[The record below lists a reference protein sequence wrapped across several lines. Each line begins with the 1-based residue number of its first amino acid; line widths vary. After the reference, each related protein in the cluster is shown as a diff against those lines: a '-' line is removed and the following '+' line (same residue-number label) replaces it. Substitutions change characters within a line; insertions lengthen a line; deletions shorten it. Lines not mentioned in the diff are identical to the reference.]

1 MALAL
6 FGGSPIRTKPYPPHR
21 TTDSKDID
29 IAVQVMK
36 DGILSDFEGSNNE
49 YFLGGKHV
57 KAAEAKWA
65 AYFGVKHVISVNS
78 ATSGLF
84 AAVGA
89 AGVGPGD
96 EVITSPWTM
105 TATATA
111 IVVNNAVP
119 VFADIDPETFCLM
132 PEAIEKKITSR
143 TRAIVVVHI
152 YGHPADMDGIMA
164 LAKRHN
170 LVVIEDAAQS
180 LGASYRGRQTGTVG
194 HMGVHSLNCHK
205 LIQTGEGGMIFTD
218 DDEYAKRLQL
228 IRNHAEA
235 VVATGMPV
243 KSLVNLI
250 GWNYRMNEIE
260 AAISMTQLDKLAS
273 LQEQRNQL
281 ERSLTAG
288 IREFKGLIP
297 PGKKE
302 GCDHTFY
309 RYAIRVAPDELPVS
323 AHTIVEALNAEGL
336 DWYAGYTPLNLFP
349 MYQQQ
354 IAFGDKGCPF
364 KCPLYD
370 GKPDY
375 SLDSMPNVR
384 HHMKYSFSTE
394 NVRPPLTV
402 SDMDMMIE
410 GFAKV
415 YRHMDQLI
423 DHERKVAQ

>member
-1 MALAL
+1 
-6 FGGSPIRTKPYPPHR
+6 
-21 TTDSKDID
+21 
-29 IAVQVMK
+29 
-36 DGILSDFEGSNNE
+36 
-49 YFLGGKHV
+49 
-57 KAAEAKWA
+57 
-65 AYFGVKHVISVNS
+65 
-78 ATSGLF
+78 
-84 AAVGA
+84 
-89 AGVGPGD
+89 
-96 EVITSPWTM
+96 M

-205 LIQTGEGGMIFTD
+205 LIQTGEGGMIFTN

-273 LQEQRNQL
+273 S
-281 ERSLTAG
+281 RSSATNWS
-288 IREFKGLIP
+288 
-297 PGKKE
+297 
-302 GCDHTFY
+302 
-309 RYAIRVAPDELPVS
+309 VA
-323 AHTIVEALNAEGL
+323 
-336 DWYAGYTPLNLFP
+336 
-349 MYQQQ
+349 
-354 IAFGDKGCPF
+354 
-364 KCPLYD
+364 
-370 GKPDY
+370 
-375 SLDSMPNVR
+375 
-384 HHMKYSFSTE
+384 
-394 NVRPPLTV
+394 
-402 SDMDMMIE
+402 
-410 GFAKV
+410 
-415 YRHMDQLI
+415 
-423 DHERKVAQ
+423 